1 MYRKHR
7 VAVDKKSG
15 VADELPVSS
24 LVARLTCFAVLLTA
38 GGDAFAQGR
47 DPDEDPMAPQSFV
60 DEDDVADDV
69 AAGQQQR
76 GPDRFETTAHPD
88 TPTPSLEW
96 PEHWGSFGL
105 WDYGLLGGALA
116 VTVGTQLV
124 GPLNQGEPFANA
136 GWQRT
141 SRFDEATRR
150 NLRRDDLDERSR
162 LRDASDLLLSL
173 TVSFPFLFDGLVSA
187 FWYHESPEV
196 GRELALLAIEVQ
208 FVTAAIQSTANMLAS
223 RVRPYVRDC
232 GGELASDNGDC
243 TGSVRFRSYFSGHT
257 SQAFAGAVTSC
268 VFHARFP
275 LYGGGSKDVLPCI
288 GMLAGATAVGV
299 FRMMGDMHYVTDV
312 LSGALVGT
320 AVGLTLPLLRM
331 RNRESGRHVSIVP
344 NGLGLAVVG
353 SLR

>member
-1 MYRKHR
+1 M
-7 VAVDKKSG
+7 VASVLRLLSVLVVLAIG
-15 VADELPVSS
+15 AD
-24 LVARLTCFAVLLTA
+24 AH
-38 GGDAFAQGR
+38 GQGR
-47 DPDEDPMAPQSFV
+47 EPEDDPMAPQSFV
-60 DEDDVADDV
+60 DGEGVSEDVARTDSTEPDV
-69 AAGQQQR
+69 
-76 GPDRFETTAHPD
+76 FETTALREAPQARL
-88 TPTPSLEW
+88 SW
-96 PEHWGSFGL
+96 PEEWGSFGL
-105 WDYGLLGGALA
+105 WDYGLLGGAMA

-124 GPLNQGEPFANA
+124 GPLNVGDPRAGT
-136 GWQRT
+136 GWQTT
-141 SRFDEATRR
+141 SRFDDVVRR
-150 NLRRDDLDERSR
+150 NLRRDDLEERSR
-162 LRDASDLLLSL
+162 VRDASDLVLSL
-173 TVSFPFLFDGLVSA
+173 AVSFPFLFDGLVSA

-196 GRELALLAIEVQ
+196 GRELTLLAIEVQ

-232 GGELASDNGDC
+232 GGELAEDNGDC

-268 VFHARFP
+268 VFHAKFP

-288 GMLAGATAVGV
+288 GLLAGASAVGV

-320 AVGLTLPLLRM
+320 AVGLALPLLRM
-331 RNRESGRHVSIVP
+331 RNLERGRHVSIVP